1 MAKHRL
7 ALLLAILL
15 APLVLYAEPAES
27 TLPEE
32 LHEKLKDA
40 IEAQQFGED
49 VSEDVKAK
57 IIKEAP
63 EDVLPSGTGDVST
76 TGGLRCAHSRRPTMH
91 LKEGQGFASQGC
103 IAQLGLLPLPRP
115 MKVSGC
121 KTSRFLRWRH

>member
-7 ALLLAILL
+7 ALLLAVLL
-15 APLVLYAEPAES
+15 APLVLCAEAAES

-76 TGGLRCAHSRRPTMH
+76 TGECRMSSPDIPACL
-91 LKEGQGFASQGC
+91 
-103 IAQLGLLPLPRP
+103 
-115 MKVSGC
+115 
-121 KTSRFLRWRH
+121 